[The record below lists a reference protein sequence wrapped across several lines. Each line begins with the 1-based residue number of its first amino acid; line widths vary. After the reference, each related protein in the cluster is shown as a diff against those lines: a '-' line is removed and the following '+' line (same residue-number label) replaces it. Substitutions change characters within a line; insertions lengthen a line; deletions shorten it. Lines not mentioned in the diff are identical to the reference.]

1 MREGAMKKIAF
12 IFIVCS
18 QSVLALSPQ
27 EFNKE
32 LMQGVR
38 EDIKQERYQE
48 KGREIM
54 RKPASFEREEVMDQ
68 KELQRKNRVNGL
80 HEKW

>member
-1 MREGAMKKIAF
+1 MKKIAF
-12 IFIVCS
+12 IFVICS
-18 QSVLALSPQ
+18 QQVFAFSPQ
-27 EFNKE
+27 EFNEE
-32 LMQGVR
+32 LMQDVR

-48 KGREIM
+48 KNRDII
-54 RKPASFEREEVMDQ
+54 RRPASIEREEVLDQ

>member
-1 MREGAMKKIAF
+1 MKKIAF
-12 IFIVCS
+12 IFVICS
-18 QSVLALSPQ
+18 QQVFAFSPQ

-32 LMQGVR
+32 LMQDVR

-48 KGREIM
+48 KNRDII
-54 RKPASFEREEVMDQ
+54 RKPASIEREEVIDQ
-68 KELQRKNRVNGL
+68 KEFQRKNRVNGL

>member
-1 MREGAMKKIAF
+1 MKKIAF
-12 IFIVCS
+12 IFVICS
-18 QSVLALSPQ
+18 QQVFAFSPK

-32 LMQGVR
+32 LMQDVR

-48 KGREIM
+48 KNRDII
-54 RKPASFEREEVMDQ
+54 RKPASIEREEVMDQ
-68 KELQRKNRVNGL
+68 KEFQRKNRVNGL

>member
-1 MREGAMKKIAF
+1 MKKIAF

-18 QSVLALSPQ
+18 QTALAVSPK

-32 LMQGVR
+32 LMLDVR
-38 EDIKQERYQE
+38 EDVKQERYQE
-48 KGREIM
+48 KSRDIM
-54 RKPASFEREEVMDQ
+54 RKPASIEREEVMDQ

>member
-1 MREGAMKKIAF
+1 MKKIAF
-12 IFIVCS
+12 IFVICS
-18 QSVLALSPQ
+18 YTAFALSPQ

-32 LMQGVR
+32 LMQDVR

-48 KGREIM
+48 KNREII
-54 RKPASFEREEVMDQ
+54 RKPASIEREEVMDQ
-68 KELQRKNRVNGL
+68 KEFQRKNRVNGL

>member
-1 MREGAMKKIAF
+1 MKKIAF
-12 IFIVCS
+12 IFVICS
-18 QSVLALSPQ
+18 HAAFALSPQ

-32 LMQGVR
+32 LMQDVR

-48 KGREIM
+48 KNREII
-54 RKPASFEREEVMDQ
+54 RKPASIEREEVMDQ
-68 KELQRKNRVNGL
+68 KEFQRKNRVNGL